1 MTRAR
6 TLGTSPMTESDP
18 QGEPHRRETFLLDEQ
33 GRRTDDPARAARGE
47 IVDVDSAGG
56 RRRSWFVA
64 GQAKLDW
71 LPVSESAFLLWVLV
85 GLLGFWLLLGFA
97 FGLI

>member
-1 MTRAR
+1 
-6 TLGTSPMTESDP
+6 MTERDP
-18 QGEPHRRETFLLDEQ
+18 HGDPHRRETVLLDEQ
-33 GRRTDDPARAARGE
+33 GRRTDDPARAVGGE
-47 IVDVDSAGG
+47 IVDGDSTGS

-85 GLLGFWLLLGFA
+85 GLLGLWLLLGFA

>member
-1 MTRAR
+1 
-6 TLGTSPMTESDP
+6 MTERDP
-18 QGEPHRRETFLLDEQ
+18 HGDPHWRETVLLDEQ
-33 GRRTDDPARAARGE
+33 GRRTDDPARAVGGE
-47 IVDVDSAGG
+47 IVDVDSTGS

-85 GLLGFWLLLGFA
+85 GLLGLWLLLGFA